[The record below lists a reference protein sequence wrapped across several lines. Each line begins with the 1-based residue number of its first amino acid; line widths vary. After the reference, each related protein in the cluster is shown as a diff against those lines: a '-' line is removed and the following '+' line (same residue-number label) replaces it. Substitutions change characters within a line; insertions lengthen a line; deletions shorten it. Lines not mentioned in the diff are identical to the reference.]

1 MMFTL
6 LPLDH
11 LPAVPQHFVD
21 QALAIVAD
29 PTGKKN
35 KALDL
40 QKTPGYN
47 DRSVTLLDGTVTK
60 SLVGEI
66 YEMGPDWEDWVRTNI
81 ISRFIETGIRN
92 TRSKNGSTTHGAH
105 ADNPIKWKFF
115 YLLDEGGT
123 NVVTSFY
130 LQKGHLAVREDNSV
144 ENIVRVT
151 DYQDIVPIDSVR
163 IPVGRWMFFDTRVI
177 HGVQDILGSRTT
189 LVVSVNPEDVTFNIQ
204 LKDQTS

>member
-11 LPAVPQHFVD
+11 LPPVPQKFVE
-21 QALAIVAD
+21 QALSIVANTD
-29 PTGKKN
+29 GKTN

-47 DRSVTLLDGTVTK
+47 DRTVKLPDGTVTK

-66 YEMGPDWEDWVRTNI
+66 YEMGSDWEDWVRANI

-144 ENIVRVT
+144 EKIVHVT
-151 DYQDIVPIDSVR
+151 DYADIVPIDRVR

-177 HGVQDILGSRTT
+177 HGVEDILDSRTT
-189 LVVSVNPEDVTFNIQ
+189 LVVSVHPDDVTFSIK
-204 LKDQTS
+204 LKNPAH